1 MMKSNSPE
9 VFSGREQRLPSFLT
23 MRKISFISPF
33 IRSLW
38 RPGFFSLGAGV
49 TSHFLSI
56 VLTKDQVRHQV
67 ERRRVRKGGGII
79 KPEETSRGGE
89 GVLDL
94 VDLLLRYGSDADK
107 PRRPGIGDGLVDEVG
122 VGVDVAI
129 LHIGALYEHR
139 LGGRL
144 E

>member
-33 IRSLW
+33 
-38 RPGFFSLGAGV
+38 
-49 TSHFLSI
+49 LSI
-56 VLTKDQVRHQV
+56 VLTEDQVRHQV
-67 ERRRVRKGGGII
+67 QRRRVRKGGGII
-79 KPEETSRGGE
+79 IPEEAARRGE

-129 LHIGALYEHR
+129 LHISALYEHR

-144 E
+144 EADRIQLRQHGGAERLVTGG